1 MFKHA
6 ITRTP
11 SSTIAEGLTSANLGA
26 VDYVRAKEQHKSYI
40 AALEDAGLDVT
51 VLEPMDAF
59 PDATFVEDVA
69 LLAPPL
75 AIVTAPGAPE
85 RAAEVEGIR
94 QPLNARFSD
103 VREIEAPGKLE
114 AGDVMR
120 VENHFFFGLSDRT
133 NEEGA
138 RQAIAHLESLG
149 YTGSLVNMSEM
160 LHLKTGVNYLGDG
173 HMLVYGEFCGHEA
186 FKDFICHEI
195 AEEEAYAANSLRIN
209 DRVLVPKGYPKTLAQ
224 VTALG
229 FKTVEVDTSE
239 FKKIDGGLS
248 CLSLR
253 Y

>member
-6 ITRTP
+6 IARTP
-11 SSTIAEGLTSANLGA
+11 SATIAQGLTSAKLGA
-26 VDYVRAKEQHKSYI
+26 VDYVRAKEQHTSYVS
-40 AALEDAGLDVT
+40 ALKDAGVEVT
-51 VLEPMDAF
+51 VLKAMDDY

-75 AIVTAPGAPE
+75 AIITAPGAPE
-85 RAAEVEGIR
+85 RAEEIEGIR
-94 QPLNARFSD
+94 QPLLDRFSD
-103 VREIEAPGKLE
+103 VREIKAPGKLE

-120 VENHFFFGLSDRT
+120 VENHFFFGLSART

-138 RQAIAHLESLG
+138 KQAITYLESVG
-149 YTGSLVNMSEM
+149 YTGSLVTMSEM
-160 LHLKTGVNYLGDG
+160 LHLKTGVNYLGEG
-173 HMLVYGEFCGHEA
+173 HMLVFGEFSGHEA
-186 FKDFICHEI
+186 FEEFTCHDI
-195 AEEEAYAANSLRIN
+195 TPEEAYAANSLRVN
-209 DRVLVPKGYPKTLAQ
+209 DRVLVPMGYPKTLATIQ
-224 VTALG
+224 SLG